1 MNTSIHLIHV
11 DFVKFE
17 FFEFTEERKALGD
30 RYHCLTISKKGCYV
44 DVFLTA
50 DQAKQLADT
59 IFQRLESEKLKEVIT
74 I

>member
-1 MNTSIHLIHV
+1 MNTSIHLIRG
-11 DFVKFE
+11 DFVK
-17 FFEFTEERKALGD
+17 FEFTEERKALGD
-30 RYHCLTISKKGCYV
+30 PYHCLTISKKGCYV

-59 IFQRLESEKLKEVIT
+59 IFQRLESEKLKEAIT

>member
-1 MNTSIHLIHV
+1 MHTSIHLIRS
-11 DFVKFE
+11 DFVKFG
-17 FFEFTEERKALGD
+17 FSEEREMVGD
-30 RYHCLTISKKGCYV
+30 RYRCLTISKKGCNV

-59 IFQRLESEKLKEVIT
+59 IFQRLESEKLKEAIA